1 MSLKRGIVTVATVV
15 DHVVPHRGNWTR
27 FLTGPLQPQCKPC
40 HDSDKRYMDL
50 HGKPRPIIGEDG
62 WPIESQTR

>member
-1 MSLKRGIVTVATVV
+1 M
-15 DHVVPHRGNWTR
+15 PHGGDWNR
-27 FLTGPLQPQCKPC
+27 FLTAPLQSLCKPC